1 MMDQYKQMLPDLR
14 IEVEFMELQ
23 YRRKFLDKKLTTRR
37 ERAAVKRQNRAQL
50 KAYKKQQKEQQ
61 NDS

>member
-1 MMDQYKQMLPDLR
+1 MDQYKQMLPDLR